1 MKIQLEWQYALLAVA
16 YLAAIYRLSSLPD
29 LGVTEA
35 EPLVL
40 LVSNLSHVPL
50 FAGLAFCVLKS
61 LAGARAV
68 RWGLYGLAFAA
79 SGACAVLDE
88 WHQSFVPGRHG
99 STGDFALDLA
109 GIGGMLLIL
118 RFQARWKEQRRAAA
132 VGRLA
137 ALVMSTLPSLT
148 PLPTTVPMALGSRLP
163 AGSNPKVSG
172 TGTS

>member
-1 MKIQLEWQYALLAVA
+1 MKIQLERPYGLLALA
-16 YLAAIYRLSSLPD
+16 YLVAIYRLSSLPD
-29 LGVTEA
+29 LGVTESD
-35 EPLVL
+35 PLVL

-61 LAGARAV
+61 LAGAGKV

-88 WHQSFVPGRHG
+88 WHQSFVPGRDG
-99 STGDFALDLA
+99 STGDVLLDLA

-118 RFQARWKEQRRAAA
+118 RRHALWKERRRAADI
-132 VGRLA
+132 GRLA

-163 AGSNPKVSG
+163 AGSNPKV
-172 TGTS
+172 